1 MMTSITRTR
10 ALRPAVADST
20 RAQKLILAGSNV
32 TRTCTL
38 ITLTALGVSAAA
50 QANTQVAATAKSAGA
65 DKAFSTPALSSG
77 PRHIQRLPTFETRST
92 TKAADSI
99 DTNDRNPKAA
109 VYWQERNSSYGAVQ
123 FEGRRNPANPLPT
136 DDGKPVDHFSMNQ
149 EGLVF
154 NDTWRMD
161 SAIGEQRTHTLPMV
175 GSGYRYSLPETG
187 LLGVTT
193 RSYAKDTEFNWTAGQ
208 AGSVEGRKIKSFE
221 TTSGQVS
228 GLSGRQNLN
237 ANWSVGGQAW
247 MVQGDAKDATQ
258 RNLGGALEYLSL
270 NRNHRHTMHVAQ
282 DSQDHMG
289 SWLDSD
295 HYLGAW
301 RQRFGIYR
309 FDPKL
314 KWVNKK
320 MADDREGV
328 YWRTDHQRHHTGWF
342 TGVEAEK
349 TNVYA
354 NPKTAGLLKTFG
366 FVGIAQRLD
375 SATRIG
381 GSFRYGLERPSVGKA
396 APEARI
402 SKLKTFLE
410 RQSPIGISR
419 FGANLVQR
427 RSLQR
432 PEQQLGMFWDQAWLQ
447 NDAERFKTSM
457 GVAHITRANETFLVP
472 STGIKLKY
480 AMTRQFALESAMRY
494 LWQVTGDREED
505 ASSYMSMGA
514 SWAASADWRVSLN
527 GRWDGELVKADEANR
542 DLLNR
547 VYLTIAY
554 QPGSGAYA
562 E

>member
-1 MMTSITRTR
+1 MITSLTRTPTPR
-10 ALRPAVADST
+10 RAVADSI
-20 RAQKLILAGSNV
+20 RAQKLIVAGLNV
-32 TRTCTL
+32 TRACT
-38 ITLTALGVSAAA
+38 IALTALNLSAPAKA
-50 QANTQVAATAKSAGA
+50 YTPVATAAKSAPA
-65 DKAFSTPALSSG
+65 DKSSSTPEFLTNLRRM
-77 PRHIQRLPTFETRST
+77 PRLPTFATRST
-92 TKAADSI
+92 TNAGDSI
-99 DTNDRNPKAA
+99 DTNDRNFDGPL
-109 VYWQERNSSYGAVQ
+109 YWQERNSSYGAVQ
-123 FEGRRNPANPLPT
+123 FEGTRSPASPLP
-136 DDGKPVDHFSMNQ
+136 DQGQPVDHFSMHQ

-208 AGSVEGRKIKSFE
+208 AGSVGGRKIKSFE

-228 GLSGRQNLN
+228 GFSGRQNLN
-237 ANWSVGGQAW
+237 DNWRLGGQAW
-247 MVQGDAKDATQ
+247 MVEGDAKDAAQ
-258 RNLGGALEYLSL
+258 RNLGGALEYLSP
-270 NRNHRHTMHVAQ
+270 NRNHRQTMHVAQ

-295 HYLGAW
+295 NHLGAW
-301 RQRFGIYR
+301 RQRFGVYR

-320 MADDREGV
+320 MDDDREGV
-328 YWRTDHQRHHTGWF
+328 YWRTDHESRHTGWF

-354 NPKTAGLLKTFG
+354 NPKTAGLLKTFA
-366 FVGIAQRLD
+366 FVGIEQQLN

-381 GSFRYGLERPSVGKA
+381 GNFRYGIERPGVGKPSSIA
-396 APEARI
+396 HIR
-402 SKLKTFLE
+402 KLKTFLE
-410 RQSPIGISR
+410 RQLPIGISR
-419 FGANLVQR
+419 FGALLVER
-427 RSLQR
+427 TSRQR
-432 PEQQLGMFWDQAWLQ
+432 PEQQVGVFWDQAWLQ
-447 NDAERFKTSM
+447 NDTERFKTSM
-457 GVAHITRANETFLVP
+457 GVTRITRETFMVP
-472 STGIKLKY
+472 STGFKLKY
-480 AMTRQFALESAMRY
+480 SLTRQFALEGAMRY
-494 LWQVTGDREED
+494 LWQNTGDRQED

-514 SWAASADWRVSLN
+514 SWAAFPAWLVSLN
-527 GRWDGELVKADEANR
+527 GRWDGDVVQADEANR

-554 QPGSGAYA
+554 QPRGNAYA